1 MKKTTSILILIILT
15 FISCSQKDKLF
26 YKDYFTGIIYTESE
40 YIEYKETKFSELQN
54 KNSSIKEYIIEQYKS
69 KDSTINVFKLN
80 TITKSRVTRQK
91 SNQEKIYSL
100 VGTEFPNE
108 KLKLLDGKYYDFGMN
123 NNKPTF
129 INIWYTSCKPCEAEI
144 DFLNEIKK
152 EYQNKINFIAI
163 TFESKDV
170 VKKFLKKKPFGFIQI
185 VESRNF
191 LHELGIK
198 MYPKSIFISSSNIV
212 DKVIGAIIMNQ
223 VKTESHK
230 IEFKKY
236 LENLL

>member
-26 YKDYFTGIIYTESE
+26 YKDSFTGIIYTESE
-40 YIEYKETKFSELQN
+40 YIEYKQTKSSELQN
-54 KNSSIKEYIIEQYKS
+54 KNSSLKEYIIEQYKS
-69 KDSTINVFKLN
+69 KDSTVNVFKLN
-80 TITKSRVTRQK
+80 TITKSRVKTQK
-91 SNQEKIYSL
+91 TNQEKIYSL
-100 VGTEFPNE
+100 IGTEFPKE
-108 KLKLLDGKYYDFGMN
+108 KLKLLDGKYYDFGIN

-129 INIWYTSCKPCEAEI
+129 INIWYTSCKPCVAEI

-152 EYQNKINFIAI
+152 EYQDKINFIAI

-170 VKKFLKKKPFGFIQI
+170 VEKFLKKKQFDFIQI
-185 VESRNF
+185 IESKDF

-198 MYPKSIFISSSNIV
+198 MYPKSIFINSSNIV
-212 DKVIGAIIMNQ
+212 DEVKGALIMNQ
-223 VKTESHK
+223 AKTESNK

-236 LENLL
+236 LEKLL